1 MNIFRKTL
9 ATLLFINLNR
19 LSPINIETYHML
31 HMMRT
36 IIPLYSSIQT
46 GYNMH
51 LTQNTIEFLQVKW
64 ICGHKIASLFVLT
77 YIYHASKQ
85 SCKTKWGFIFNQF
98 SITNSLLVWKLLFDE
113 LLWKLVEHVMHIFGS
128 NTSLLAIRILWYWRY
143 GLTVI
148 IVSGQICGV

>member
-51 LTQNTIEFLQVKW
+51 LTQNTIEFLQVK
-64 ICGHKIASLFVLT
+64 
-77 YIYHASKQ
+77 
-85 SCKTKWGFIFNQF
+85 
-98 SITNSLLVWKLLFDE
+98 
-113 LLWKLVEHVMHIFGS
+113 
-128 NTSLLAIRILWYWRY
+128 
-143 GLTVI
+143 
-148 IVSGQICGV
+148 

>member
-1 MNIFRKTL
+1 MKENKKYTMNIVRKTH

-36 IIPLYSSIQT
+36 IIPLYRHSIQT

-51 LTQNTIEFLQVKW
+51 LTRKKTIEFLQVKW

-77 YIYHASKQ
+77 YIYHEHTPRQVVKPN
-85 SCKTKWGFIFNQF
+85 KDLY
-98 SITNSLLVWKLLFDE
+98 SISFLLQTLYLFE
-113 LLWKLVEHVMHIFGS
+113 NFCLMNCCGNWLNILMHTYS
-128 NTSLLAIRILWYWRY
+128 VQNTY
-143 GLTVI
+143 
-148 IVSGQICGV
+148 